1 MVTSAGLGESIKVGF
16 SVALATGTVDSV
28 ESCFA
33 LTVSIDQL
41 FIVTANDVA
50 FTGLRNKVEES
61 SSWTGSAN
69 TVLLVIFSLA
79 NTFSIDKDFVS
90 STSPNTS
97 LETGIVSVTVYGV
110 TSSANSVDDVSF
122 GGADTS
128 FVLQVVDFIQFAS
141 WSANLKRNFVNLI
154 IAALVAYP
162 IDQVKAFAANVYL
175 FHQKVDYFGCADWK
189 AVLDLGCI
197 R

>member
-1 MVTSAGLGESIKVGF
+1 MAFIANNTNSEKFNCTLTKAGQIVVNLIGI
-16 SVALATGTVDSV
+16 ALATGTVYSV
-28 ESCFA
+28 EFCFA

-41 FIVTANDVA
+41 LIVTANDVA

-110 TSSANSVDDVSF
+110 ASSANSVNDVSF
-122 GGADTS
+122 G
-128 FVLQVVDFIQFAS
+128 
-141 WSANLKRNFVNLI
+141 
-154 IAALVAYP
+154 
-162 IDQVKAFAANVYL
+162 
-175 FHQKVDYFGCADWK
+175 
-189 AVLDLGCI
+189 
-197 R
+197 